1 LNDVHDDG
9 LNYYN
14 KVCEFDGAT
23 TASSLRRHATAVEV
37 KDDSVD
43 HGPGKATSISYVKTG
58 EKART
63 SPVVFQ
69 THRPDVGG
77 REAIGKMLHV
87 AGDRRMLKIV
97 GERNVAVRNHSE
109 LLRDEVDVTYMSD
122 ALFPP
127 LPPPTGPPETTINEV
142 GPSEPL
148 SVPDHVGT
156 EMLEVPPALRVDT
169 TSKACVSAH
178 VPTEIIHGVEPREP
192 LSVPDHVE
200 TEMFAAPPVPH
211 VFQNTTP
218 HDATQDSVTTPP
230 LPLSHVATDHDQDK
244 TGRSVATPY

>member
-97 GERNVAVRNHSE
+97 GERNVAVRTHSE

-169 TSKACVSAH
+169 TSKACVFAH
-178 VPTEIIHGVEPREP
+178 VPTEIINTWSGAARTSICPRP
-192 LSVPDHVE
+192 CRDRNVRCAPCASCVPEYD
-200 TEMFAAPPVPH
+200 
-211 VFQNTTP
+211 TTRR
-218 HDATQDSVTTPP
+218 DARQRYYATITTITRGHRP
-230 LPLSHVATDHDQDK
+230 
-244 TGRSVATPY
+244 